1 MTKTIRAHTNIA
13 LIKYWGKKDNEL
25 KIPHNSS
32 LSMTL
37 DQFYTDTWVEY
48 DATLTEDI
56 FILDGY
62 EVEGKEKDR
71 VVWYMN
77 ELRKRYPLPYFARIH
92 STNFVPKAAG
102 LASSASAFAALAK
115 AATLNLDL
123 SDEKV
128 SRCARLGSGSASR
141 SIYGGF
147 VKWNR
152 GSNDLDSFAEPII
165 MKPWPEFRMIVC
177 ILNDQEK
184 PFLSSQAMNT
194 TVEES
199 VYYPAWVEQTEK
211 DIINLESALKEHDI
225 WTVGAI
231 AQQNALRMH
240 ASLMAVN
247 MWYFEPQTVEIMNKV
262 RKIQKTV
269 PAFFTMDAGPN
280 VKIMTTSEHVET
292 VLAELEGV
300 KTVVCAPG
308 VGVSVYDSR

>member
-123 SDEKV
+123 SDEEV